1 MAALACLAE
10 LSACKKEPYIQT
22 VEQTPY
28 LGLPG
33 GLNDLLCFD
42 VSRLRMREGFQELLK
57 DLPPGSQVTEAL
69 SVLRGRVGFDPIE
82 QIDLLFVATRGKI
95 DPANPFKNVVMIA
108 KGRFPD
114 PAPKLAALRDWL
126 AEEYLINPPPF
137 QRTQGNGGI
146 AIFRTKAQSQF
157 NEKITY
163 ELNFGFPSETLMV
176 FSFSPSLL
184 DETLAVV
191 SGSQQGIRMDKTWLA
206 MLQRPDVGAML
217 WGTGNISPD
226 LLKEIP
232 TGLAQGP
239 VPTPPD
245 ALKTARQYYY
255 NIDFGDQFDAQI
267 GLVCDTIDAAEKLS
281 AGLKSGLEQVKKG
294 AAMIASVMPET
305 AKLLD
310 RIVVLTELETA
321 KIRISLTQDQK
332 KALTREWEKMAAA
345 AKAGAQPPVPGTLA
359 GAAPTTATQG
369 NATPPPPPGP
379 ASPTPA
385 P

>member
-1 MAALACLAE
+1 MHLEWKGADIPMKFIGIQRFVILMAALVCLAE

-42 VSRLRMREGFQELLK
+42 MSRLRTREGFQELLK
-57 DLPPGSQVTEAL
+57 DLPPGSPVTEAL
-69 SVLRGRVGFDPIE
+69 SVLRGRVGFDPVE

-126 AEEYLINPPPF
+126 AEEYLINPSPF

-176 FSFSPSLL
+176 FSFSPALL
-184 DETLAVV
+184 DETLAVI
-191 SGSQQGIRMDKTWLA
+191 SGGQQGIRMDKTWLA

-217 WGTGNISPD
+217 WGDGEYFARP
-226 LLKEIP
+226 
-232 TGLAQGP
+232 AQGDP
-239 VPTPPD
+239 HGSCPRPRSDPARRAQDGPP
-245 ALKTARQYYY
+245 
-255 NIDFGDQFDAQI
+255 I
-267 GLVCDTIDAAEKLS
+267 
-281 AGLKSGLEQVKKG
+281 
-294 AAMIASVMPET
+294 
-305 AKLLD
+305 LL
-310 RIVVLTELETA
+310 
-321 KIRISLTQDQK
+321 
-332 KALTREWEKMAAA
+332 
-345 AKAGAQPPVPGTLA
+345 
-359 GAAPTTATQG
+359 
-369 NATPPPPPGP
+369 
-379 ASPTPA
+379 
-385 P
+385 